1 MDFGTKIDPPVPM
14 GIPQPAIG
22 KNNSQSVKKAA
33 EAFESYLLGTIL
45 QEFAKA
51 TQMTKKSYAEET
63 QMSLFYEKV
72 ADIMAKKGI
81 GLKEMLS
88 RYAERGAK
96 VSGKNGENKI
106 SRRYRTM
113 KIDKDKQLQLLQNLS
128 GPSSAKAKTDA
139 SQAAPN
145 RAVKRIGQ
153 SGTVG
158 LEGRSERL
166 KGKKKAIPD
175 GERR

>member
-14 GIPQPAIG
+14 SIPQPAIG
-22 KNNSQSVKKAA
+22 KSKSQDIEKTA
-33 EAFESYLLGTIL
+33 EAFESYFLGTIL

-72 ADIMAKKGI
+72 GDIMAKRGI

-96 VSGKNGENKI
+96 VSGKNGE
-106 SRRYRTM
+106 
-113 KIDKDKQLQLLQNLS
+113 
-128 GPSSAKAKTDA
+128 
-139 SQAAPN
+139 
-145 RAVKRIGQ
+145 KR
-153 SGTVG
+153 
-158 LEGRSERL
+158 
-166 KGKKKAIPD
+166 
-175 GERR
+175 